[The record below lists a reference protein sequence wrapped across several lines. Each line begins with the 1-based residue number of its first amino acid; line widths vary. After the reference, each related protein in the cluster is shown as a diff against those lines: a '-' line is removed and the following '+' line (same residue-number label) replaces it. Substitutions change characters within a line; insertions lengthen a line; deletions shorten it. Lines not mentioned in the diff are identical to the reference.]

1 MLKVLTLILIVINKL
16 SKREEIMKS
25 GKLIGL
31 IVVCVFMI
39 SISFSFTAD
48 AKEFKFGQILAM
60 TGSGSW
66 YGMTMER
73 GTGIAIEE
81 INAAGGVKG
90 YNFSYVVEDHK
101 SGLTTPAQNAFRK
114 LTSIDKV
121 SAILSSFSAPTLSI
135 MSMAEQKKIIVFN
148 GGASSPKLMNI
159 PFLHNTRM
167 LGDEILPF
175 TLKYLWDKGYRTM
188 ATIYANQT
196 APISLNDAGKKYW
209 ESLGGKVVSEQMHE
223 TGATDFTSEASV
235 IKAKNPDIILCP
247 STGLDVGYV
256 IKAVRKMGIKAP
268 ICGTEHSG
276 DMEKVTG
283 DASEG
288 YLFASE
294 FFDVNSDD
302 PWTKTFV
309 AAFKKKFNEDP
320 DFYAANYYELT
331 YILKELVTR
340 VVDKGGD
347 PYDGSLLEKA
357 IWDNPKFKSIYGG
370 YMKFK
375 ENGTCEKP
383 VVLFEIKGGK
393 PMVIKK
399 RSG

>member
-1 MLKVLTLILIVINKL
+1 MKKVKF
-16 SKREEIMKS
+16 
-25 GKLIGL
+25 IGFM
-31 IVVCVFMI
+31 VSFVFML
-39 SISFSFTAD
+39 SISFGFAAD

-60 TGSGSW
+60 SGSGSW

-73 GTGIAIEE
+73 GTSIAVDE
-81 INAAGGVKG
+81 INKEGGVAG
-90 YNFSYVVEDHK
+90 YQFAYVVEDHK

-121 SAILSSFSAPTLSI
+121 PAIFSSFSAPTLSI
-135 MSMAEQKKIIVFN
+135 MAMAKQKNIIVFN
-148 GGASSPKLMNI
+148 GGASSPKLTNI
-159 PFLHNTRM
+159 PYLHNTRM

-175 TLKYLWDKGYRTM
+175 TLKYLWDKGYKTM

-209 ESLGGKVVSEQMHE
+209 ESLGGTVVSEQMHE

-268 ICGTEHSG
+268 VCGTEHSG

-283 DASEG
+283 EASEG

-302 PWTKTFV
+302 PWTKAFV
-309 AAFKKKFNEDP
+309 TAFKTKFNEDP

-331 YILKELVTR
+331 YILKDLVSR
-340 VVDKGGD
+340 VAAKGGD
-347 PYDGSLLEKA
+347 PYDGAQLENV
-357 IWDNPKFKSIYGG
+357 IWDDPKFKSIYGG
-370 YMKFK
+370 YIKFNK
-375 ENGTCEKP
+375 NGTCEKP
-383 VVLFEIKGGK
+383 VVLFEIKDGK
-393 PMVIKK
+393 PVIIKK
-399 RSG
+399 RS

>member
-1 MLKVLTLILIVINKL
+1 MKKW
-16 SKREEIMKS
+16 KRIC
-25 GKLIGL
+25 LIGL
-31 IVVCVFMI
+31 VLMFVTSM
-39 SISFSFTAD
+39 SYAAD
-48 AKEFKFGQILAM
+48 SKKFKFGEILAM

-73 GTGIAIEE
+73 GTNIAIDE
-81 INAAGGVKG
+81 INKDGGPGG
-90 YNFSYVVEDHK
+90 YTFIGVVEDHK

-121 SAILSSFSAPTLSI
+121 PAILSSFSAPTLSI
-135 MSMAEQKKIIVFN
+135 MAMAKQKKIIVFN

-159 PFLHNTRM
+159 PYLHNTRM
-167 LGDEILPF
+167 LGNEIAPF
-175 TLKYLWDKGYRTM
+175 TLKYLWDMGYRTM

-196 APISLNDAGKKYW
+196 APISLNEAGTKYW
-209 ESLGGKVVSEQMHE
+209 KKLGGKVVSEQMHQ
-223 TGATDFTSEASV
+223 TGATDFTSEASI
-235 IKAKNPDIILCP
+235 IKAKKPDIIFCP

-283 DASEG
+283 LASEG

-302 PWTKTFV
+302 PWTKRFV
-309 AAFKKKFNEDP
+309 TAFKNKYDVDP

-331 YILKELVTR
+331 YILKDLVNR
-340 VVDKGGD
+340 VVAKGGN
-347 PYDGSLLEKA
+347 PLDGSQLEKA
-357 IWDNPKFKSIYGG
+357 IWDDPKFKSIYGG
-370 YMKFK
+370 YIKFK
-375 ENGTCEKP
+375 KDGTCEKP
-383 VVLFEIKGGK
+383 VVLFEIQKGS
-393 PMVIKK
+393 PVIIKK
-399 RSG
+399 R

>member
-1 MLKVLTLILIVINKL
+1 
-16 SKREEIMKS
+16 MKN
-25 GKLIGL
+25 GKFIGL
-31 IVVCVFMI
+31 IVLFVFMV
-39 SISFSFTAD
+39 SISTGLAAAD
-48 AKEFKFGQILAM
+48 KEFKFGEILAM

-73 GTGIAIEE
+73 GTSIAVEE
-81 INAAGGVKG
+81 INAGGGVGG
-90 YNFSYVVEDHK
+90 YRFSYVVEDHK

-114 LTSIDKV
+114 MTSIDKV

-135 MSMAEQKKIIVFN
+135 MAMAKQKKIIVFN
-148 GGASSPKLMNI
+148 GGASSPKLINI
-159 PFLHNTRM
+159 PYLHNTRM
-167 LGDEILPF
+167 LGNEIAPF

-196 APISLNDAGKKYW
+196 APISLNETGKKYW
-209 ESLGGKVVSEQMHE
+209 EQLGGTVVSEQMHE
-223 TGATDFTSEASV
+223 TGATDFTSEAS
-235 IKAKNPDIILCP
+235 IIRAKKPDIIFCP

-256 IKAVRKMGIKAP
+256 IKAVRKMGINAP

-302 PWTKTFV
+302 PWTKSFV
-309 AAFKKKFNEDP
+309 KAFKTKFDEGP

-331 YILKELVTR
+331 YILKDLVSR
-340 VVDKGGD
+340 VVAKGGD
-347 PYDGSLLEKA
+347 PYDGSQLEDA
-357 IWDNPKFKSIYGG
+357 IWDDPRFKSIYGG
-370 YMKFK
+370 YIRFK
-375 ENGTCEKP
+375 KNGTCEKP
-383 VVLFEIKGGK
+383 VVLFEIQNGK
-393 PMVIKK
+393 PVIIKK
-399 RSG
+399 RSE